1 MLNKVVSYT
10 EIAELCESAEGIEQ
24 LKNYVKEVAEIIDG
38 YTLDFINDA
47 TFTIEEYEVIKK
59 RLTGCVMY
67 LNPILSYAETIK
79 RNTYLKKYNT
89 IREEFTPKTEKDK
102 FMATNADNEAEL
114 FVASFREVRNM
125 ADGYIK
131 SAESGIYTCKDK
143 MAEKKKEVINSQEG

>member
-10 EIAELCESAEGIEQ
+10 EIAELCKSEEGIEQ
-24 LKNYVKEVAEIIDG
+24 LKNYVKEVAEIIGG

-47 TFTIEEYEVIKK
+47 TFTIEEYELIKK

-79 RNTYLKKYNT
+79 RNIKLAKFVELRDSYM
-89 IREEFTPKTEKDK
+89 PKNDKDK
-102 FMATNADNEAEL
+102 FVASSADNEAEL

-125 ADGYIK
+125 TEGYIK

-143 MAEKKKEVINSQEG
+143 MAEKKKEVINSQE